1 MSAVFLGFHH
11 NWSVERYE
19 NREKCDVT
27 LTWQPNFLTST
38 IFSWQWRTFA
48 LSNNGRGHVAAA
60 RSEWCLTLTPNNTKT
75 IERMT
80 YHCFLRPIRRD
91 LTSSSCTTEWKKRM
105 GYRFVPAWIQPCT
118 GNSYMSILLSFF
130 FLPFLQ
136 DHGLLRSRN
145 RATIAT

>member
-1 MSAVFLGFHH
+1 MWRHVDMATKLLDL
-11 NWSVERYE
+11 N
-19 NREKCDVT
+19 N
-27 LTWQPNFLTST
+27 
-38 IFSWQWRTFA
+38 FSWQWRTFA

-91 LTSSSCTTEWKKRM
+91 LTSSSYTIEWKKRM
-105 GYRFVPAWIQPCT
+105 GYRFVLHV
-118 GNSYMSILLSFF
+118 NFVVF
-130 FLPFLQ
+130 FLPYLQ

-145 RATIAT
+145 RATIATWRNDFSSLQANKTRKRHIYRLIIRTRWWPFLC